1 MAALYGD
8 ASEFFREQAVAVIA
22 QLAAEIVVLREQA
35 LALWGQ
41 RRAAAALAAGA
52 RVQQGKAQLP
62 LGVLRDRPRLGVCHA
77 HRHGR
82 GAQRMKLL
90 HAVQQRGD
98 ARAEALLLSEQA
110 HRYVVV

>member
-41 RRAAAALAAGA
+41 RRAAAALAAA
-52 RVQQGKAQLP
+52 SQISP
-62 LGVLRDRPRLGVCHA
+62 NPCF
-77 HRHGR
+77 
-82 GAQRMKLL
+82 
-90 HAVQQRGD
+90 GD
-98 ARAEALLLSEQA
+98 SSFRTDCIIQSPMIFF
-110 HRYVVV
+110 R